1 MSSRSNLPFG
11 KTDTRHK
18 GQTGLLKAPLPQL
31 DGPDGEYLPAALTFT
46 VDAHVHL
53 FPDHL
58 FSESSLCL
66 GPGNPTSHRA
76 KATG

>member
-11 KTDTRHK
+11 KTDTRQK
-18 GQTGLLKAPLPQL
+18 GQSGLLKAPLPQL
-31 DGPDGEYLPAALTFT
+31 DDPEGDYLSASLPFT

-58 FSESSLCL
+58 FSDSSLCL
-66 GPGNPTSHRA
+66 GPRNPTPHRA